1 MSESPAE
8 ISGTRAGVS
17 RGVPGAV
24 TAEELASQPDAWA
37 TALRLPPDQVAL
49 LPGTGEPT
57 LVVGCGTSYYVGDA
71 YAFLRTDSGAG
82 RTRAAIP
89 SELNW
94 IDDEHI
100 VVISRSGTTAD
111 VVELVRQRRRSHRI
125 TAILGAVDSPLGELC
140 DRVVDLGFADE
151 RSIVQTRFAT
161 TVLTVLRASIGQA
174 SEALVDDARRALDRP
189 LPAVPTDR
197 PRCARRCSSA
207 TGGRSVSPT
216 RPPSR
221 CARPRARGP
230 RPTRSANTSTV
241 RSRPQAGT
249 SLVWSFDPLPDS
261 VASEVAA
268 TGATIYVD
276 DLDPQAGLVLVHRL
290 AVELARAGRDP
301 DAPPFLNR
309 SVLTPS

>member
-1 MSESPAE
+1 MPSPPRSSPASPTRGPLR
-8 ISGTRAGVS
+8 SGCPPTRS
-17 RGVPGAV
+17 
-24 TAEELASQPDAWA
+24 
-37 TALRLPPDQVAL
+37 AL

-189 LPAVPTDR
+189 LPAVPTGPAALR
-197 PRCARRCSSA
+197 QTVFLGHRWTVGLAHEAALKMREAAGAWTEAYPVGEYLHGPIA
-207 TGGRSVSPT
+207 TAGGD
-216 RPPSR
+216 
-221 CARPRARGP
+221 
-230 RPTRSANTSTV
+230 
-241 RSRPQAGT
+241 

-290 AVELARAGRDP
+290 AVELARAEGRDP